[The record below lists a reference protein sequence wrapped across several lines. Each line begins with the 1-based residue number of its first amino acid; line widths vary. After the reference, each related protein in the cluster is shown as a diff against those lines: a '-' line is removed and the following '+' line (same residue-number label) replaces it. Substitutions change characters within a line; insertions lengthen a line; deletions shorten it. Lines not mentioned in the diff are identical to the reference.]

1 MKGQVHMDYFVF
13 ERELEDKLASVL
25 AEKSLLHTLDKY
37 AYPIT
42 LTVLQNQAEDAQMS
56 LYASADGSISSHDSV
71 LRFVF
76 KLDGLEVQTDSRFV
90 IGDAFLS
97 KVKGLAKKIHYAY
110 LQAYFAAT
118 VSCRGPMK
126 DHTEEL
132 DDDDPDDGS
141 FDGFYSVPYEDGTED
156 AGDD

>member
-1 MKGQVHMDYFVF
+1 MDYFVF
-13 ERELEDKLASVL
+13 ERELEDKLASAL
-25 AEKSLLHTLDKY
+25 AEKSLLHTLNAK

-76 KLDGLEVQTDSRFV
+76 KLDGLEVQTDSRIV

-118 VSCRGPMK
+118 VSSVGHPME
-126 DHTEEL
+126 DPVDEQDE
-132 DDDDPDDGS
+132 DEPDDGS
-141 FDGFYSVPYEDGTED
+141 FDGFYSVPYDFGAED
-156 AGDD
+156 ADGD

>member
-1 MKGQVHMDYFVF
+1 MDYFVI
-13 ERELEDKLASVL
+13 ERGLEDKLASAL
-25 AEKSLLHTLDKY
+25 AEKSLLHTLHAK

-42 LTVLQNQAEDAQMS
+42 LTVLQNQAEDAKMS

-76 KLDGLEVQTDSRFV
+76 KLDGLEVQTDSRIV

-118 VSCRGPMK
+118 VSSVGNPM
-126 DHTEEL
+126 DYPAYEQE
-132 DDDDPDDGS
+132 DEPDDGS
-141 FDGFYSVPYEDGTED
+141 FDGFYSVPYDFGAED
-156 AGDD
+156 ADED